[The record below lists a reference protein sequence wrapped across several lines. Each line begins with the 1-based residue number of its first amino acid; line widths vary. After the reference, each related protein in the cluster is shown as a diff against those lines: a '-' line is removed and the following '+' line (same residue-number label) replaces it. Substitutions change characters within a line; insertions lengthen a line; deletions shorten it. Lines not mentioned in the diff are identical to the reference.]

1 MEGYIGF
8 ENYKDNKL
16 RLEVGRVYTRRPVIG
31 GKLSFFDNPLDQS
44 VAISIG
50 WRSKAKGALG
60 CWLVLAECRSK
71 EVIDVK
77 SVQVDGDR
85 IKVNTFYRL
94 KNGEFV
100 ECKGM

>member
-1 MEGYIGF
+1 MNTSE
-8 ENYKDNKL
+8 L
-16 RLEVGRVYTRRPVIG
+16 RVIEDMG
-31 GKLSFFDNPLDQS
+31 LDD
-44 VAISIG
+44 I
-50 WRSKAKGALG
+50 
-60 CWLVLAECRSK
+60 AECRSK

>member
-1 MEGYIGF
+1 MGF
-8 ENYKDNKL
+8 EN
-16 RLEVGRVYTRRPVIG
+16 
-31 GKLSFFDNPLDQS
+31 

-60 CWLVLAECRSK
+60 CRLVLAECRSK
-71 EVIDVK
+71 EVTDVK
-77 SVQVDGDR
+77 STQADGDR
-85 IKVNTFYRL
+85 IKANTFYRL

>member
-8 ENYKDNKL
+8 EN
-16 RLEVGRVYTRRPVIG
+16 
-31 GKLSFFDNPLDQS
+31 

-77 SVQVDGDR
+77 STQVDGDR
-85 IKVNTFYRL
+85 IKANTFYRL